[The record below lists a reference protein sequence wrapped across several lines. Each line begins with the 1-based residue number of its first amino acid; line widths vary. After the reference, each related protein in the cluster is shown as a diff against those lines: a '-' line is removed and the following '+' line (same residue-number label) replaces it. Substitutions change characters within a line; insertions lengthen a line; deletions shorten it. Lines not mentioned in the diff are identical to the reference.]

1 MGLVS
6 AEFEQVA
13 PSVPVS
19 DAFGE
24 LANTHRQT

>member
-19 DAFGE
+19 DALGE